1 MELIVDTVLLILSVF
16 LLVISFFNI
25 KKYDKL
31 EEKQTI
37 DSKHIETLYKR
48 VNDLTFL
55 EERIINLEQW
65 NEDKNKH
72 IFSLEQ
78 KLIATDLSL
87 SDLVVNTQNKT
98 KQLEERII
106 ELEKTSKEFDC
117 FAKDTIRYT
126 AKLERRIIALEQQK
140 QSEIRANY
148 NMDFT
153 HINTDI

>member
-1 MELIVDTVLLILSVF
+1 MELIIGTLIITIFVCFLAYFVLGKI
-16 LLVISFFNI
+16 NI
-25 KKYDKL
+25 YA
-31 EEKQTI
+31 QNIHT
-37 DSKHIETLYKR
+37 HIGALYRR
-48 VNDLTFL
+48 VNDLSHL
-55 EERIINLEQW
+55 EQRIIDLEKW

-78 KLIATDLSL
+78 KLLATDLSL

-98 KQLEERII
+98 KQLEER
-106 ELEKTSKEFDC
+106 L
-117 FAKDTIRYT
+117 
-126 AKLERRIIALEQQK
+126 IALERSK